1 MIRVG
6 QGVDA
11 HRFAPDRQL
20 VLGGVTI
27 PYELGLAAHSDGD
40 CVMHAVTDALLGAIG
55 AGDIGQHFPD
65 TDPAYAG
72 VDSRRL
78 LRAAVALARERGW
91 ATVNM
96 DATIIAQRPR
106 LADHLPAMRDC
117 FAADLGIEPE
127 AVNLKATT
135 TEQMGFTGRGEG
147 VAATAVVLVA
157 RTDAP

>member
-1 MIRVG
+1 MRVG

-11 HRFAPDRQL
+11 HRFAADRRL

-117 FAADLGIEPE
+117 FAADLGIEAE

-147 VAATAVVLVA
+147 IAAMAVVLVA

>member
-11 HRFAPDRQL
+11 HRFAADRRL

-117 FAADLGIEPE
+117 FAADLGIEAE

-147 VAATAVVLVA
+147 IAAMAVVLVA